1 MTRNRAVTRYIVIHY
16 SATPPTDDI
25 GARDLDR
32 LHRAAGLL
40 CIGYHWV
47 VRRNGVI
54 EPGRDEA
61 KVGAH
66 SPGIDAS
73 SVGVCLVGG
82 GAGAEITSKQVDSL
96 IRLLAELRERY
107 PEATVKAGRGFN
119 LDTLETDE
127 PATADR

>member
-1 MTRNRAVTRYIVIHY
+1 VTRNRAATRYIVIHY

-32 LHRAAGLL
+32 LHRAAGFLQ
-40 CIGYHWV
+40 IGYHWV
-47 VRRNGVI
+47 IRRNGVI

-82 GAGAEITSKQVDSL
+82 GAGAEITPEQRESL
-96 IRLLAELRERY
+96 DRLLAELRERY
-107 PEATVKAGRGFN
+107 PEATVRGGRGFT

-127 PATADR
+127 PARSDR